1 MPGLR
6 RAGVAAAL
14 LLSSPA
20 IAQESQ
26 KGMPQLDFG
35 NPLLISQVIWGAI
48 IFAMFYIL
56 ASRWALPKMGAV
68 LEHRASVIQ
77 GDLETARRAKV
88 EADAA
93 VASLHA
99 ERRRSAAEASGAI
112 ERATAEAKQ
121 FATSAAAEVNAKL
134 ESQLT
139 DAEGRIAAARN
150 SAMGALR
157 EVASETAV
165 NVVSRLTGRPADRA
179 VIDGAVGDAMLAK
192 AA

>member
-1 MPGLR
+1 MAALR
-6 RAGVAAAL
+6 RAGVVSAL

-20 IAQESQ
+20 LAQESQ

-48 IFAMFYIL
+48 IFAVFYIL
-56 ASRWALPKMGAV
+56 ASRWALPRMGAV

-77 GDLETARRAKV
+77 GDLETARRAKA
-88 EADAA
+88 EADGA
-93 VASLHA
+93 VAALNA
-99 ERRRSAAEASGAI
+99 ERRRTAGESAGAI

-134 ESQLT
+134 ESQLI
-139 DAEGRIAAARN
+139 DAEGRIAVARGA
-150 SAMGALR
+150 AMGALR

-179 VIDGAVGDAMLAK
+179 AVEGAVGAAMVAR

>member
-1 MPGLR
+1 MRVWRPGL
-6 RAGVAAAL
+6 VAAL
-14 LLSSPA
+14 LLSYPA
-20 IAQESQ
+20 VAQEGQ

-35 NPLLISQVIWGAI
+35 NPLLISQVVWGAI
-48 IFAMFYIL
+48 IFAVFYIL

-77 GDLETARRAKV
+77 GDLETARRAKA

-93 VASLHA
+93 IASLHA
-99 ERRRSAAEASGAI
+99 ERRRSAAEASSAI

-139 DAEGRIAAARN
+139 DAEGRIAVARG

-157 EVASETAV
+157 EVASETAA
-165 NVVSRLTGRPADRA
+165 NVVGRLTGRPADRTA
-179 VIDGAVGDAMLAK
+179 IDGAVGDAMVAR

>member
-1 MPGLR
+1 MRTRL
-6 RAGVAAAL
+6 ALAAV

-20 IAQESQ
+20 VAQESQ

-48 IFAMFYIL
+48 IFAVFYIL
-56 ASRWALPKMGAV
+56 ASRWALPRMGAV

-77 GDLETARRAKV
+77 GDLETARRAKA

-93 VASLHA
+93 VASLNG
-99 ERRRSAAEASGAI
+99 ERRRASAEAAGAI

-139 DAEGRIAAARN
+139 DAETRIAAARG

-157 EVASETAV
+157 EVAGETAV
-165 NVVSRLTGRPADRA
+165 TVVSRLTGRPVDRA
-179 VIDGAVGDAMLAK
+179 AIDGAVGDAMVAR